1 MLAKR
6 MWKQDES
13 EIDKAAKE
21 YATHASKAPDKETP
35 DWIITD
41 FKAGA
46 KWERENGRSKE
57 LLEMVVDYP
66 KKHYITSRLKRY
78 ILDYLG
84 LPF

>member
-1 MLAKR
+1 MTNEL
-6 MWKQDES
+6 
-13 EIDKAAKE
+13 DKAAKE

-46 KWERENGRSKE
+46 KYEKERGESFRLLDAVVRSRGYVSVK
-57 LLEMVVDYP
+57 LRRQIINY
-66 KKHYITSRLKRY
+66 
-78 ILDYLG
+78 LD